1 LEKTS
6 SLISSKLKNV
16 LITGANGFV
25 GRALCRKLQADGVK
39 VCGAIRGNKS
49 SSLPQGVEP
58 REIANIDALTDW
70 RGILGGIDT
79 VVHLAA
85 RVHVMQEKTA
95 DPIAEYHKVNVAGT
109 RQLACAAVEGEVK
122 RFVFLSTIKVNGEEN
137 MRPYRESDSP
147 APEDAYAISKLQAEE
162 ELKKIATASGMELV
176 ILRPPLVYGPGVKAN
191 FLALIKM
198 VAKGVPL
205 PLASIR
211 NRRSFIFLENL
222 TDVIAACCIHPN
234 AGGKLFIVSD
244 GEDVSTPEL
253 IRCIAEA
260 LNISARLFPCPALLL
275 FFLGRILGK
284 GAALDRLMG
293 SLMVDI
299 SKIRKELDW
308 EPPYTL
314 EQGLKETA
322 NWYVK
327 AFCKPISP

>member
-1 LEKTS
+1 M
-6 SLISSKLKNV
+6 IGSKLKNV

-39 VCGAIRGNKS
+39 VHGAVRANKS
-49 SSLPQGVEP
+49 SSLPEGVEP

-70 RGILGGIDT
+70 TGILGGIDT

-85 RVHVMQEKTA
+85 RVHVMQERAA

-109 RQLACAAVEGEVK
+109 RQLACAAREAEVK
-122 RFVFLSTIKVNGEEN
+122 RFVFLSTIKVNGEKN
-137 MRPYRESDSP
+137 VRPYRESDPP

-162 ELKKIATASGMELV
+162 QLKEIAAASGMELV

-205 PLASIR
+205 PLANIP
-211 NRRSFIFLENL
+211 NRRSFIYLKNL
-222 TDVIAACCIHPN
+222 TDVISACCIHPD
-234 AGGKLFIVSD
+234 AGGKVFIVSD

-253 IRCIAEA
+253 IRCIAES
-260 LNISARLFPCPALLL
+260 LNVPARLFPCPALLL
-275 FFLGRILGK
+275 FFFGRILGK
-284 GAALDRLMG
+284 GAALDRLIG
-293 SLMVDI
+293 SLAVDI
-299 SKIRKELDW
+299 SRIRKELDW

-314 EQGLKETA
+314 EQGMKETA
-322 NWYVK
+322 SWYIK
-327 AFCKPISP
+327 DFRKPISP